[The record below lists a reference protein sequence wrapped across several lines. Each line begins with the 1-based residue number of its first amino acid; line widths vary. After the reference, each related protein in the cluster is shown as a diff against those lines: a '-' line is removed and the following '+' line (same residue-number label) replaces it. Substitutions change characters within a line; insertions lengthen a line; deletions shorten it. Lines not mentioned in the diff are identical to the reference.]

1 MDTNSNKK
9 IMMKKVLVLVAI
21 LLIAVG
27 LFKFLKTQGYL
38 SFMGFNS
45 KAESWQAVFLNNS
58 QVYFGHLQRKS
69 DDMYKL
75 TDIFYLRINQT
86 LQPSNSQ
93 PNVNLVK
100 LGSELHGPEDEMYIP
115 KSQISF
121 WENMRDDSQVVGAIK
136 AYLEG
141 Q

>member
-1 MDTNSNKK
+1 MIIKK
-9 IMMKKVLVLVAI
+9 ALILVIVVLIFL
-21 LLIAVG
+21 G
-27 LFKFLKTQGYL
+27 MGKFLKSVGYL
-38 SFMGFNS
+38 KFLGFS
-45 KAESWQAVFLNNS
+45 SESVSWQAVFLTNN
-58 QVYFGHLQRKS
+58 QVYFGHLSKKG

-86 LQPSNSQ
+86 LQPSNDQ

-100 LGSELHGPEDEMYIP
+100 LGSELHGPEDEMFIP
-115 KSQISF
+115 KSQVSF
-121 WENMRDDSQVVGAIK
+121 WENMKEDSQVVGAIK